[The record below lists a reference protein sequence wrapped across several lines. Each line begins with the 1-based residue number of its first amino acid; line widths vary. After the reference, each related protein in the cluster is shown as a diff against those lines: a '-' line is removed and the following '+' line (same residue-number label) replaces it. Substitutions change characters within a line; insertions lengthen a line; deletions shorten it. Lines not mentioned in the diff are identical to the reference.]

1 MRKRVPVDHEAV
13 RRRTAG
19 RCFICEIVSRNPEYG
34 HHVFFEDEFTIAFL
48 SKYPTL
54 YGYSLVAPREH
65 REQVAAD
72 FTEDQYLALQRA
84 VWRVGRAITQVV
96 PTERLY
102 VLSLGS
108 QQANRHVHWHVVPL
122 PPGLPLGEQQ
132 YAALDRADYLDVPE
146 LELTDLASRLRSLC
160 SGPSYKAPES

>member
-1 MRKRVPVDHEAV
+1 MTKRVPLDHDEV

-19 RCFICEIVSRNPEYG
+19 RCFICEVVKGNPEFA
-34 HHVFFEDEFTIAFL
+34 HHVFYEDELSIAFL

-54 YGYSLVAPREH
+54 YGYSLVAPRDH
-65 REQVAAD
+65 KEQVIAD
-72 FTEDQYLALQRA
+72 FTEGEYIALQRA
-84 VWRVGRAITQVV
+84 VWRVGWALTQVV

-108 QQANRHVHWHVVPL
+108 QQANRHVHWHLAPL

-132 YAALDRADYLDVPE
+132 FAALDRSDYLAIPEPE
-146 LELTDLASRLRSLC
+146 LVDLATRLRSFC
-160 SGPSYKAPES
+160 ANPAQ

>member
-1 MRKRVPVDHEAV
+1 MTRRLPLDHEEV

-19 RCFICEIVSRNPEYG
+19 RCFICEIVIRNPEFA
-34 HHVFFEDEFTIAFL
+34 HHVFYEDELAIAFL

-65 REQVAAD
+65 REQVTAD
-72 FTEDQYLALQRA
+72 FAEDEYLGLQRA
-84 VWRVGRAITQVV
+84 VWRVGQALTRVA

-102 VLSLGS
+102 ILSLGS

-122 PPGLPLGEQQ
+122 PPGLPLAGQQ
-132 YAALDRADYLDVPE
+132 FAALNRADYLDIPE
-146 LELTDLASRLRSLC
+146 LELADLAMRLRSEL
-160 SGPSYKAPES
+160 GGGLPSQ